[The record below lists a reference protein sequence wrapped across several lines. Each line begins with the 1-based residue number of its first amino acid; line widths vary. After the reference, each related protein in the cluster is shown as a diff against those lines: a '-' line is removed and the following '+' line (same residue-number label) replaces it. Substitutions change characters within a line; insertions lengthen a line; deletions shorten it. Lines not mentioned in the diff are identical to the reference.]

1 MRNFVDRARIE
12 EVLDENKRE
21 AVTIYDAR
29 SNVRPAWEFLED
41 RYLSPFELLD
51 GLDSNFHPFLG
62 LILAERLIL
71 RAWRRSHWNLA
82 NAFKI
87 ILDADEKAIKKLKG
101 HPELSDTGSNGKIRT
116 ELIKI
121 MADLRAMEHLL
132 EDPDTV
138 HTGWLFEEQSLYSG
152 IKNERLRKWIEE
164 NSVVTRMFIGSCE
177 DMELIARIY
186 WGVDRPFSTGRID
199 GTREEL
205 IRKYGNIPPRNGGFL
220 HNLLFG
226 KGTKYP
232 GRVQDQR
239 ILTGA

>member
-1 MRNFVDRARIE
+1 MRDLVDSARIE

-21 AVTIYDAR
+21 AVAIYDAR
-29 SNVRPAWEFLED
+29 SNTAPVSEFLED

-51 GLDSNFHPFLG
+51 GLGPNFHPFLS

-71 RAWRRSHWNLA
+71 RAWRGSHGNLA
-82 NAFKI
+82 NAFGMV
-87 ILDADEKAIKKLKG
+87 LDANKKVIKKLKK
-101 HPELSDTGSNGKIRT
+101 HPDLRNPKSNGEVKVD
-116 ELIKI
+116 LIKM
-121 MADLRAMEHLL
+121 MASSRAKEHLL
-132 EDPDTV
+132 EEPDTV

-177 DMELIARIY
+177 DMELIAKIY
-186 WGVDRPFSTGRID
+186 WGVDRPFSTGRIE

-232 GRVQDQR
+232 GSVQDQK
-239 ILTGA
+239 ILTWA

>member
-21 AVTIYDAR
+21 AVTIYDAH

-51 GLDSNFHPFLG
+51 GLGPNFHPFLG

-71 RAWRRSHWNLA
+71 RAWRRCHGNLA
-82 NAFKI
+82 NAFKMV
-87 ILDADEKAIKKLKG
+87 LDADRDIIKKLKR
-101 HPELSDTGSNGKIRT
+101 HPELSDTGSNGKART
-116 ELIKI
+116 ELIKG

-132 EDPDTV
+132 EEPDTV
-138 HTGWLFEEQSLYSG
+138 HTGWLFEERSLYRG
-152 IKNERLRKWIEE
+152 IGNERLRKWIEE
-164 NSVVTRMFIGSCE
+164 NSVVTRMFIGTDE
-177 DMELIARIY
+177 DMELIARTY
-186 WGVDRPFSTGRID
+186 WEVDRPFSTGRIE

-205 IRKYGNIPPRNGGFL
+205 IRKYGNIPPRNSRFL
-220 HNLLFG
+220 WKLLFG
-226 KGTKYP
+226 KGARYP
-232 GRVQDQR
+232 GHVQDQR